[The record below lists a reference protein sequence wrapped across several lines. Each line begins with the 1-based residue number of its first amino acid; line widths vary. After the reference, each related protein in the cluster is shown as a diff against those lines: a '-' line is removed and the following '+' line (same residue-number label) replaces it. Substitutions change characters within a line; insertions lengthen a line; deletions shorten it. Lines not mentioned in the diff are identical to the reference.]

1 MLKIIED
8 LITVHSFDEICDMQV
23 EDSHIPKPS
32 FCLSTVREAY
42 RNNAKEVGMGRGTRY
57 GDRVDQQTCKTLN
70 QVAQILSYRS
80 YPLLAEHA
88 IASMFD
94 GITGVYIRK

>member
-1 MLKIIED
+1 MLKIIEGR
-8 LITVHSFDEICDMQV
+8 LAVHTSDEMYNIKGENPNISQ
-23 EDSHIPKPS
+23 PS
-32 FCLSTVREAY
+32 FCLATVREAY
-42 RNNAKEVGMGRGTRY
+42 RNNTQEDGMGRGTEY
-57 GDRVDQQTCKTLN
+57 GSNIDRRTCKTLN
-70 QVAQILSYRS
+70 QVAQILNYRD